1 MDVSIIPVLIK
12 EDFMNERDL
21 VDWAVAGASIFSS
34 LGVIVAVF
42 TFIIQNKKTKNTK
55 IKILKTS
62 FQHHSDI
69 NLFIVNDILN
79 FTLDLK
85 RRKNEISV
93 KSYDFNEYVIVEV
106 TNNNIKQ
113 IPGVN
118 PMGYVITNLNP
129 ANLEETMIACGE
141 YLNDDAFN
149 KFQAHIIEAY
159 NVLRGTMWLTRQLNE
174 KKENELIKYGVS
186 ELTNDCKNFIKTQKD
201 VIDSIHLLK

>member
-1 MDVSIIPVLIK
+1 
-12 EDFMNERDL
+12 MNERDL

-118 PMGYVITNLNP
+118 PMGYVITSLNP

-201 VIDSIHLLK
+201 VIDSIRLLK